1 MARWRKVI
9 VTRYTPRRAG
19 VVAERRCLW
28 YGALGCQPVRV
39 VLVREAGRDHGY
51 DLALVTTDLDSPMV
65 GIVARYAAR

>member
-1 MARWRKVI
+1 M
-9 VTRYTPRRAG
+9 TRYGRDEQVRA
-19 VVAERRCLW
+19 AERRCLW
-28 YGALGCQPVRV
+28 HGALGCQQVRL